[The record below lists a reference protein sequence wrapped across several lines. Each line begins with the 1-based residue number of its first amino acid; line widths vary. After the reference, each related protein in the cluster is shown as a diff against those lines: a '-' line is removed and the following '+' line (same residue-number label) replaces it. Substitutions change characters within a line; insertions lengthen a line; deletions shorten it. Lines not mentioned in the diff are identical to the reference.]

1 MVEMNAM
8 IEIRHDNDPR
18 NRVMRT
24 INARLFVLDAGED
37 MIRIDDVL
45 TLIPGQEP
53 ELRKVV
59 MGVSQLRDLL
69 EQLGYSLMRN
79 DDAQEI
85 IEQYNEDTDADPP
98 RCGKCG
104 HEMKSC
110 EGCCCA
116 GYVCPECGHEDVDNT
131 YY

>member
-24 INARLFVLDAGED
+24 INARSFMLDDGED

-45 TLIPGQEP
+45 TLIPDQEP

-59 MGVSQLRDLL
+59 MAVAQLRDLL
-69 EQLGYSLMRN
+69 EQLGYSLMRS

-104 HEMKSC
+104 HEMESG

-116 GYVCPECGHEDVDNT
+116 GYVCPECGHEGADNT